1 MDSTEAQPH
10 ARVTLQMLYSKQ
22 LENERLLIE
31 LNARLSNLDSIP
43 DRVTQLEIHEAKTAW
58 IEKIA
63 WAALTGAVLGLI
75 NQVMGVI

>member
-1 MDSTEAQPH
+1 MEEKEPH

-31 LNARLSNLDSIP
+31 LTAKLGYLDTVP
-43 DRVTQLEIHEAKTAW
+43 ERVAQLEIQQAKSAW

-63 WAALTGAVLGLI
+63 WAALVGAVMGI
-75 NQVMGVI
+75 VNQLTGTL

>member
-31 LNARLSNLDSIP
+31 LNARLSNLDHIP
-43 DRVTQLEIHEAKTAW
+43 DRVTKLEIHQAKSAW

-63 WAALTGAVLGLI
+63 WAALVGAVLGI
-75 NQVMGVI
+75 VNQMLGIM

>member
-1 MDSTEAQPH
+1 METPEPH

-31 LNARLSNLDSIP
+31 LTAKLGYLYTVP
-43 DRVTQLEIHEAKTAW
+43 ERVAQLEIQQAKSAW

-63 WAALTGAVLGLI
+63 WAALVGAVLGI
-75 NQVMGVI
+75 VNQLTGTL

>member
-1 MDSTEAQPH
+1 MENPEPH

-31 LNARLSNLDSIP
+31 LTAKLGYLDSIP
-43 DRVTQLEIHEAKTAW
+43 ERVSALEIHQAKSAW

-63 WAALTGAVLGLI
+63 WAALIGAILGIVNQTLGLM
-75 NQVMGVI
+75 N

>member
-1 MDSTEAQPH
+1 METPEPH

-31 LNARLSNLDSIP
+31 LTAKLGYLDTVP
-43 DRVTQLEIHEAKTAW
+43 ERVAQLEVQQAKNAW

-63 WAALTGAVLGLI
+63 WAALVGAVLGI
-75 NQVMGVI
+75 VNQLTGTL